1 MNKGQTAASMVY
13 QIKSLILKHRE
24 FIVYGIVGI
33 LTTAV
38 SWLAAYVLKLF
49 LNDQIAWQNVAINTL
64 SWVAAIAFAYPAN
77 RQFVFESKN
86 RNVFREC
93 MEFVGSRIATGVMEV
108 ALMSLTVNVMDLDFW
123 LSKLLVSVIVIVAN
137 YVLSKLV
144 VFKAKEKEA
153 FGRIR
158 VLLGE
163 PTGLFFSKDKRE
175 QLHVLKTMKI
185 DKNKNGI

>member
-1 MNKGQTAASMVY
+1 MQVLLWKKVMALLSITVRFRKPCYNGRGMCHMNKGQTAASMVY
-13 QIKSLILKHRE
+13 QIKSLILKYRE

-93 MEFVGSRIATGVMEV
+93 MEFVGSRLATGVMEV

-144 VFKAKEKEA
+144 VFKAKEK
-153 FGRIR
+153 
-158 VLLGE
+158 
-163 PTGLFFSKDKRE
+163 
-175 QLHVLKTMKI
+175 
-185 DKNKNGI
+185 